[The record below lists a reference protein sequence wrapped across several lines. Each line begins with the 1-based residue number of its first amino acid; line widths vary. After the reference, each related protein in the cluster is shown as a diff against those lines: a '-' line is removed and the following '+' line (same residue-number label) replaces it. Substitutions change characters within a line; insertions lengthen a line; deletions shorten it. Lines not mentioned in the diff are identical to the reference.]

1 MEDDNEVSR
10 NPLSFQL
17 STLNSHSPLFTMA
30 FPTFAEADE
39 LKRTWTDKF
48 VRVKSGLA
56 QYERFAGKV
65 GRVVTVNYGGKALI
79 DFADGAWYDIPATAD
94 FLELVTE
101 EEAKGKYDST
111 ANSAQK
117 LPGRQG

>member
-1 MEDDNEVSR
+1 
-10 NPLSFQL
+10 
-17 STLNSHSPLFTMA
+17 MA
-30 FPTFAEADE
+30 FPTFVEADE

-48 VRVKSGLA
+48 VRVKAGLP

-65 GRVVTVNYGGKALI
+65 GRVVTVNYGGKALV
-79 DFADGAWYDIPATAD
+79 DFADGAWYDIPASND
-94 FLELVTE
+94 YLEFLSE

-117 LPGRQG
+117 LPARQG

>member
-1 MEDDNEVSR
+1 
-10 NPLSFQL
+10 
-17 STLNSHSPLFTMA
+17 MA

-48 VRVKSGLA
+48 VRVKAGLP

-65 GRVVTVNYGGKALI
+65 GRVVTVNYGGKALV
-79 DFADGAWYDIPATAD
+79 DFADGAWYDIPASND
-94 FLELVTE
+94 FLEFLSE

-117 LPGRQG
+117 LPARQG

>member
-1 MEDDNEVSR
+1 
-10 NPLSFQL
+10 
-17 STLNSHSPLFTMA
+17 MA

-48 VRVKSGLA
+48 VRVKAGLE

-65 GRVVTVNYGGKALI
+65 GRVVTVNYGGKALV
-79 DFADGAWYDIPATAD
+79 DFADGAWYDIPASND
-94 FLELVTE
+94 FLEFLSE

-117 LPGRQG
+117 LPARQG